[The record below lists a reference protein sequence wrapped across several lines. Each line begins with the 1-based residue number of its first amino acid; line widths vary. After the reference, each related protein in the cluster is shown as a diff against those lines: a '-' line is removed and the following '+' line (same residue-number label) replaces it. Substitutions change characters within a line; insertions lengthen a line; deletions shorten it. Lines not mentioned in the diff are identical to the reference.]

1 MYGDVLCG
9 GLARRGLARTWT
21 TAVCIATAISLA
33 APCALAQGGSAIPAR
48 VAQKNP
54 AHFLGMDNSVNTDL
68 AAQAGVPAR
77 KPYINVEEWGDLWNF
92 VLLFGGAIS
101 GFVVGRRWDQIW
113 GRQRPV

>member
-1 MYGDVLCG
+1 M
-9 GLARRGLARTWT
+9 RRLSKTWTAARTWT
-21 TAVCIATAISLA
+21 AALCLAIAIGFA
-33 APCALAQGGSAIPAR
+33 APGALAQGGTAIPAESSR
-48 VAQKNP
+48 KNP
-54 AHFLGMDNSVNTDL
+54 AHFLGMDDSVNTDL

-113 GRQRPV
+113 GRRRPV